1 MERTLGNKIK
11 SARIESGLT
20 QIQLAQKLGV
30 SPSAIGMYEQG
41 RREPNYSSI
50 FKICR
55 ALNISIY
62 DIAPE
67 DHIFS
72 IDTIMSY
79 VIKCLSTEKAVTWN
93 GKVLDMEKKHSMAN
107 MLRLLTNEC

>member
-11 SARIESGLT
+11 SARIKSGLT

-41 RREPNYSSI
+41 RREPDYNMI
-50 FKICR
+50 FKICG

-67 DHIFS
+67 NHVFS
-72 IDTIMSY
+72 IDKIMSY
-79 VIKCLSTEKAVTWN
+79 IIRYLNTEKAVTWN
-93 GKVLDMEKKHSMAN
+93 GKILDMEKKHSMAN